1 MTEYKINTYKENS
14 IPFLYTK
21 DKNQWKKKKTHENNP
36 FRNTHTHLGINLPR
50 KWKASTEKILR
61 HQHQKMEGLTNSW
74 IKQNSG
80 VKMTLLPYHT
90 KAVYR
95 FNLILSTF
103 QPHSSQTQK
112 KKNPKSLPG
121 GTKGQREA
129 GPVCSTESS
138 KPVKAGEKGAGREQ
152 TILN

>member
-1 MTEYKINTYKENS
+1 
-14 IPFLYTK
+14 
-21 DKNQWKKKKTHENNP
+21 
-36 FRNTHTHLGINLPR
+36 
-50 KWKASTEKILR
+50 
-61 HQHQKMEGLTNSW
+61 MEGLTNSW

-80 VKMTLLPYHT
+80 VKMTLLPYHI

-112 KKNPKSLPG
+112 KKIPKVYLEAQRA
-121 GTKGQREA
+121 KEKLGQSV
-129 GPVCSTESS
+129 PQESS
-138 KPVKAGEKGAGREQ
+138 KPVKAGEKRAGKEQ